1 MATIKVTEQNFA
13 ETVKQGG
20 IVLLDFWAAW
30 CGPCRAFA
38 PVFEAAS
45 TRHPAVTFGK
55 IDTEAEPMLAAAFQ
69 IRAIPTLMIVRD
81 GVMLGAN
88 PGVLSAKALDDV
100 IANVQKLDMDEVR
113 RTIAADKVKPAAR
126 AATGG
131 V

>member
-13 ETVKQGG
+13 ETVKKGG

-45 TRHPAVTFGK
+45 TRQPGVTFGK

-88 PGVLSAKALDDV
+88 PGVLGAKALDDL

>member
-1 MATIKVTEQNFA
+1 MATIVVTEPTFPD
-13 ETVKQGG
+13 TVKRGG

-45 TRHPAVTFGK
+45 NRHPEVTFGK

-69 IRAIPTLMIVRD
+69 IRAIPTLMIIRD

-88 PGVLSAKALDDV
+88 PGALGAKALDDL
-100 IANVQKLDMDEVR
+100 IASVQKLDMAEVR
-113 RTIAADKVKPAAR
+113 ASIAADKQPRVSAA
-126 AATGG
+126 AGG